1 MTKFDYQ
8 LVIQKQK
15 NGLRA
20 YAALCLVF
28 LAIVGAYTYFRWIDY
43 STFRAAIASNE
54 SVIGVLKQEA
64 INEKSD
70 YLEKKSEL
78 EELSGKIE
86 GNLKTVFP
94 SSDDY
99 TELTRALDSFEQEL
113 NRANNPF
120 VIASIEYQD
129 AQADPDGNYKY
140 LPLRMNITS
149 SRENFAK
156 FLRYIETSGSILDN
170 VRLMDIQ
177 SIHMSFNKDSGSG
190 SGSVNFSVKINA
202 YFQNI

>member
-1 MTKFDYQ
+1 MAKIDYQ

-15 NGLRA
+15 ISLKA
-20 YAALCLVF
+20 YAALCLIF
-28 LAIVGAYTYFRWIDY
+28 LAIVGAYTYFRWVDY
-43 STFRAAIASNE
+43 STFKAAIISNE
-54 SVIGVLKQEA
+54 SMIDKLGQDSV
-64 INEKSD
+64 NEKSD
-70 YLEKKSEL
+70 YLEKKSGL

-94 SSDDY
+94 SSDNY
-99 TELTRALDSFEQEL
+99 TELTRAFDAFEQEL
-113 NRANNPF
+113 NRTKNPF
-120 VIASIEYQD
+120 VISNIEYQD
-129 AQADPDGNYKY
+129 VQVDPDGNYKY

-177 SIHMSFNKDSGSG
+177 SIHMSFNEDSDRK
-190 SGSVNFSVKINA
+190 SVV
-202 YFQNI
+202 

>member
-1 MTKFDYQ
+1 MAKIDYQ

-15 NGLRA
+15 TSLRA

-28 LAIVGAYTYFRWIDY
+28 LAIVGAYTYFKWVDY
-43 STFRAAIASNE
+43 NVFKAAIASNE
-54 SVIGVLKQEA
+54 AMIGKLEQDV

-70 YLEKKSEL
+70 YLEKKSAL
-78 EELSGKIE
+78 EELSGEIE

-94 SSDDY
+94 VTDDY
-99 TELTRALDSFEQEL
+99 TELTRAFDAFEQEL
-113 NRANNPF
+113 NRTGDPF
-120 VIASIEYQD
+120 VISSIEYQD
-129 AQADPDGNYKY
+129 SQVDPEGNYKF

-149 SRENFAK
+149 SRDNFAK

-170 VRLMDIQ
+170 VRVMDIQ
-177 SIHMSFNKDSGSG
+177 SIHMSFGDDED
-190 SGSVNFSVKINA
+190 SVNFSVKIHA

>member
-1 MTKFDYQ
+1 MAKIDYQ

-15 NGLRA
+15 ISLKA
-20 YAALCLVF
+20 YAALCLIF
-28 LAIVGAYTYFRWIDY
+28 LAIVCAYTYFRWVDY
-43 STFRAAIASNE
+43 STFKAAIISNE
-54 SVIGVLKQEA
+54 SMIDKLGQDSV
-64 INEKSD
+64 NEKSD
-70 YLEKKSEL
+70 YLEKKSGL

-94 SSDDY
+94 SSDNY
-99 TELTRALDSFEQEL
+99 TELTRAFDAFEQEL
-113 NRANNPF
+113 NRTKNPF
-120 VIASIEYQD
+120 VISNIEYQD
-129 AQADPDGNYKY
+129 VQVDPDGNYKY

-177 SIHMSFNKDSGSG
+177 SIHMSFNEDSESG
-190 SGSVNFSVKINA
+190 DKSVNFSVKINA